1 MEKRGKKKHSWDNSI
16 SLMQKWLYCQ
26 TWKREQAVCSC
37 VFGGCG
43 EIGLWLWQTFRG
55 AFGWRNDKERRRWQ
69 AWGDRPG
76 IGPTE
81 QHINAVF
88 NIIAGVLIEWD
99 FKKKKEKQGK
109 KQKKPHSLEKFPLW
123 TNKLQIL
130 QCQHNTTVLVISS
143 NWLLLNYYPPTA
155 ISSCAIT
162 VGYKICLAAGAAQSS
177 LTKSH
182 VSAEEHGNWTINM
195 QN

>member
-1 MEKRGKKKHSWDNSI
+1 
-16 SLMQKWLYCQ
+16 MQEWFYCQ
-26 TWKREQAVCSC
+26 TWKRRQAVCAC
-37 VFGGCG
+37 VPWGCG
-43 EIGLWLWQTFRG
+43 EIGLWVWQTFKG
-55 AFGWRNDKERRRWQ
+55 AFGWRNDKERCCWQ

-76 IGPTE
+76 IRPTE
-81 QHINAVF
+81 WHINAVY
-88 NIIAGVLIEWD
+88 NISAVVLIEHH
-99 FKKKKEKQGK
+99 FKKKNKEKK
-109 KQKKPHSLEKFPLW
+109 NLHLLEKSPLW

-130 QCQHNTTVLVISS
+130 QCQHNTTVSVISS

-162 VGYKICLAAGAAQSS
+162 VGYKICLAEGAAQCS